1 MTKAQQRGVRRT
13 MVVTQGTTKRLQFDF
28 PTAAIGNLKRLAVMT
43 GEPTL
48 AGVLRDALKVYTW
61 ILTEQ
66 QQCHRIIAEDQ
77 TGQIRREL
85 VPLLKPGA
93 L

>member
-1 MTKAQQRGVRRT
+1 MPKAQQQRASRKMTVARG
-13 MVVTQGTTKRLQFDF
+13 GTKRLQFDF
-28 PTAAIGNLKRLAVMT
+28 PTTAIGTLKKLAVMT

-66 QQCHRIIAEDQ
+66 QQSHRIIAEDQ
-77 TGQIRREL
+77 SGQIRREL
-85 VPLLKPGA
+85 VTLLKAGA